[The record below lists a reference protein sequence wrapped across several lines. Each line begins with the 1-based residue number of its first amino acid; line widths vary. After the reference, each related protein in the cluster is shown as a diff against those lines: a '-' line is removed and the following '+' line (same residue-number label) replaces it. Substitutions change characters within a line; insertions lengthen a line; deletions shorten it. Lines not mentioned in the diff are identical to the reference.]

1 MMLPIHIYILVIFIL
16 LIIGLYCMTFK
27 HNMIRI
33 LLGLEI
39 VLNSANFGFII
50 FSSRLINRVDLLGQ
64 SIAIISIALGG
75 CVIAVGLSIVLYA
88 YKHYK
93 TLNVKELRRLKW

>member
-1 MMLPIHIYILVIFIL
+1 MLPIYVYLLTIFVL

-27 HNMIRI
+27 NNMIRI

-39 VLNSANFGFII
+39 VLNAANIGFII
-50 FSSRLINRVDLLGQ
+50 FSSRLINRVDILGQ
-64 SIAIISIALGG
+64 SIAILSIALGG

-93 TLNVKELRRLKW
+93 TLNIRELKRLKW

>member
-1 MMLPIHIYILVIFIL
+1 
-16 LIIGLYCMTFK
+16 
-27 HNMIRI
+27 MIRI

-39 VLNSANFGFII
+39 VLNAANMGFII

-64 SIAIISIALGG
+64 SISILSISLGG

-93 TLNVKELRRLKW
+93 TINVKELKKLRW